1 MTIPTKPSGPLQ
13 WSVLDT
19 WATAR
24 WTIAATVLTYIGPPV
39 IDWLDACGG
48 YVSLL
53 LVPALAGAGKALI
66 QLVSDN
72 RPSGVS
78 LRKVSK

>member
-1 MTIPTKPSGPLQ
+1 MRVKPKPSGPLK

-48 YVSLL
+48 WVSLL
-53 LVPALAGAGKALI
+53 VVPAVIAAGKALS
-66 QLVSDN
+66 QWVGDN
-72 RPSGVS
+72 
-78 LRKVSK
+78 KK